1 MAARGQT
8 AVLVKEQ
15 GAVLVCCKEARRNSV
30 HADVAVCKVYRQ
42 PLREVR
48 DRCLGTAVRRDL
60 RQWRKRVHRGD
71 IHNAAACFQ
80 HVGRKCL
87 RRQQRA
93 EKVQVEHE
101 RNAVLVKVKKRPR
114 VFVQH
119 IFFAEILARRGAL
132 RVVAACTVDEHLARA
147 EFFQH
152 NVMRLFQAL
161 FVQHIRLY
169 GNGLTARLADTLR
182 LALRSF
188 QVEVKQCDFV
198 PVCGKRA
205 GKSAAK
211 HAARA
216 GNDNIHRKFL
226 LIIT

>member
-1 MAARGQT
+1 
-8 AVLVKEQ
+8 
-15 GAVLVCCKEARRNSV
+15 
-30 HADVAVCKVYRQ
+30 
-42 PLREVR
+42 
-48 DRCLGTAVRRDL
+48 
-60 RQWRKRVHRGD
+60 
-71 IHNAAACFQ
+71 
-80 HVGRKCL
+80 
-87 RRQQRA
+87 
-93 EKVQVEHE
+93 
-101 RNAVLVKVKKRPR
+101 
-114 VFVQH
+114 
-119 IFFAEILARRGAL
+119 
-132 RVVAACTVDEHLARA
+132 
-147 EFFQH
+147 
-152 NVMRLFQAL
+152 MRLFQAL

-169 GNGLTARLADTLR
+169 GNGLAARLADTLR